1 LETTVNPLAP
11 LASTLLIASPF
22 VTLGYL
28 GLCLVWP
35 FKACRR
41 CRGHGQFHGLF
52 GGIRLCGHCDGT
64 GLRLRLGR
72 RAWNAFRR
80 LYRDINSHD

>member
-1 LETTVNPLAP
+1 MDPLGP
-11 LASTLLIASPF
+11 LASTLLVIAPF

-28 GLCLVWP
+28 GLCVVWP
-35 FKACRR
+35 FRTCRR
-41 CRGHGQFHGLF
+41 CQGYGQLRGLF

-72 RAWNAFRR
+72 RVLNALRHR
-80 LYRDINSHD
+80 YRDIHDPSNR